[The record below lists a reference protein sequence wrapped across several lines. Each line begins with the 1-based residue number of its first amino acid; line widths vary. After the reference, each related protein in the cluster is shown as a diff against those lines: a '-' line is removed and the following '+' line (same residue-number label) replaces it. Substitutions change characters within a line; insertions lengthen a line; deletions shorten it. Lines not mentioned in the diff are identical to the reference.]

1 MKLLNSKDAAVF
13 EEIYTTYFPLLYNY
27 AFTIIKDRVEAE
39 DAVSDVFLKLWE
51 EKHFRNIETS
61 VKSYL
66 FKSVYNQCI
75 NILQREEVREKYA
88 NYIQHIQYVNET
100 DSDYPLS
107 SLIENELTEILQKA
121 IEKLPP
127 QCRKIFEMSRI
138 EQLTHDEIA
147 LKLGVS
153 INTVHM
159 QIKRA
164 LSKLRIELKDFLQ
177 IFIPLVII
185 FHP

>member
-1 MKLLNSKDAAVF
+1 MKLNNEDISF
-13 EEIYTTYFPLLYNY
+13 EETYTAYFPILYNY
-27 AFTIIKDRVEAE
+27 AYSITKDYAVAE
-39 DAVSDVFLKLWE
+39 DVVSDVFMKLWE
-51 EKHFRNIETS
+51 ERNVLLIETS

-75 NILQREEVREKYA
+75 NVLQKEKVRQKYE
-88 NYIQHIQYVNET
+88 NYINHLQYIYEG

-107 SLIENELTEILQKA
+107 SLIESELAETLQKA

-138 EQLTHDEIA
+138 EGQTHEEIA
-147 LKLGVS
+147 RNLGVS

-159 QIKRA
+159 QIRRA
-164 LSKLRIELKDFLQ
+164 LSKLRVELKDFLH
-177 IFIPLVII
+177 VILI
-185 FHP
+185 MSLLAE

>member
-1 MKLLNSKDAAVF
+1 MKSQKNGDAAIF

-27 AFTIIKDRVEAE
+27 AFTITKDRAEAE
-39 DAVSDVFLKLWE
+39 DAVGDVFLKLWE
-51 EKHFRNIETS
+51 EKHFLTIETS

-75 NILQREEVREKYA
+75 NILQKEEVREKYA
-88 NYIQHIQYVNET
+88 NYIKHLQYVTEN

-107 SLIENELTEILQKA
+107 SLIEKELTETIRQA

-127 QCRKIFEMSRI
+127 QCRKIFEMSRM
-138 EQLTHDEIA
+138 EQLTHEEIA

-164 LSKLRIELKDFLQ
+164 LGKLRIELKDFLE
-177 IFIPLVII
+177 IIIPLVII
-185 FHP
+185 LRS